1 MTMALRWRSATI
13 KFVNQDPLYTIHL
26 RKSWL
31 QKVVTEDGFQ
41 EQVEEKCE
49 IHNHLHFDAN
59 GVNENNFC
67 T

>member
-1 MTMALRWRSATI
+1 M
-13 KFVNQDPLYTIHL
+13 
-26 RKSWL
+26 
-31 QKVVTEDGFQ
+31 VTKDGFKSKGS
-41 EQVEEKCE
+41 VNFKYTCE